1 MRANLAKPLVLSEP
15 SFRRRLTLGIDGRTT
30 VSISKLMP
38 SSDPYLL
45 VYTTSFK
52 RQLKLVETKYHS
64 LIRET
69 LEKQL
74 KYEPEVKT
82 RNRKPLRKPTA
93 FKAEWELRFGP
104 NNRFRLFYAV
114 RADEVILLAFGEKA
128 GNRLYIEGEEVQ
140 P

>member
-1 MRANLAKPLVLSEP
+1 
-15 SFRRRLTLGIDGRTT
+15 
-30 VSISKLMP
+30 MP
-38 SSDPYLL
+38 SSGPYLL
-45 VYTTSFK
+45 VYTASFK
-52 RQLKLVETKYHS
+52 RHLKLVDAKYHS

-74 KYEPEVKT
+74 QYEPDVKT
-82 RNRKPLRKPTA
+82 RNRKPLKKPTA

-104 NNRFRLFYAV
+104 SNRFRVFYAL

-128 GNRLYIEGEEVQ
+128 GNRLFIEGEEVE

>member
-1 MRANLAKPLVLSEP
+1 MSSPSEY
-15 SFRRRLTLGIDGRTT
+15 S
-30 VSISKLMP
+30 
-38 SSDPYLL
+38 L

-52 RQLKLVETKYHS
+52 RHLKLVEAKYHS

-74 KYEPEVKT
+74 QYEPRVKT
-82 RNRKPLRKPTA
+82 RNRNPLKKPMS

-104 NNRFRLFYAV
+104 RNRFRVLYAV
-114 RADEVILLAFGEKA
+114 KDQEVILLAFGEKQ
-128 GNRLYIEGEEVQ
+128 GHRLLIEGEEVQ